1 MISSWCNLFTYKTTN
16 ALTIPSAKNATIL
29 YNMNIEVKFFSRAYI
44 YKINH
49 SKISIRTKSDPREE
63 ETDSRKK
70 KKERKK
76 NLKARKF
83 VRLHMIIDWKPF

>member
-1 MISSWCNLFTYKTTN
+1 
-16 ALTIPSAKNATIL
+16 
-29 YNMNIEVKFFSRAYI
+29 MNIEVKFFSRAYI